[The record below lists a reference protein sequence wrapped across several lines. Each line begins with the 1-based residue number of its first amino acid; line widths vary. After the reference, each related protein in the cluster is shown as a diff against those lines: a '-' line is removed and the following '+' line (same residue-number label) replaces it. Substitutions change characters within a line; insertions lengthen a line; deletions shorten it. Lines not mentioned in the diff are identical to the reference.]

1 LIYEQ
6 EGIMRDLHILRLS
19 GGEIVRCA
27 DIDEAKVKAIS
38 DVDVNFEPLLEITPQ
53 GGGPMLTLKFDKASQ
68 DWIPE
73 S

>member
-1 LIYEQ
+1 
-6 EGIMRDLHILRLS
+6 MPDLYLLKLS

-27 DIDEAKVKAIS
+27 NIDDAKVKAIS
-38 DVDVNFEPLLEITPQ
+38 DVRVNFEPLLEITPQ
-53 GGGPMLTLKFDKASQ
+53 GGGPMLTMKFDKASQ

>member
-1 LIYEQ
+1 
-6 EGIMRDLHILRLS
+6 MPDLYLLKLS

-27 DIDEAKVKAIS
+27 DIDDAKVKAIS
-38 DVDVNFEPLLEITPQ
+38 DVGVNFEPLLEITPQ
-53 GGGPMLTLKFDKASQ
+53 GGGPMLTMKFDRASQ